1 MTEKN
6 TKSKTIQT
14 FVDTL
19 KNFIITMYMPNNK
32 LNQFTKSITET
43 FSNTWPKILTWK
55 KRALKVVQ

>member
-1 MTEKN
+1 MKELENKKIKNIKMTEKN

-19 KNFIITMYMPNNK
+19 KNVIITMYMPNNK

-43 FSNTWPKILTWK
+43 FSNT
-55 KRALKVVQ
+55 

>member
-1 MTEKN
+1 MKELENKKIKNIKMTEKN

-43 FSNTWPKILTWK
+43 FSNT
-55 KRALKVVQ
+55 